1 MNDFGHGGNIHQV
14 QARLKRRVIDFSA
27 SINPLGC
34 PPAVK
39 PALKNALD
47 AVVHY
52 PDCRAEPLV
61 EALAAWQR
69 VDARNI
75 LAAAGSIELI
85 YLVTR
90 AFACRRVTIVVPAFS
105 EYERAARSAGSRI
118 NFVYLKKT
126 DDFCLDLSR
135 LPPEVRQ
142 APPADMLFLGNP
154 NNPTA
159 NLLLDNRVK
168 IEKLP
173 FRKIVIDEAFMDFID
188 DEKRFS
194 FIRAAQ
200 RSRKIIVLRTLTKI
214 FALAGLRV
222 GYAVASKDNIARLK
236 RFQPPWSVSSLAQA
250 AAGAAIKDRKF
261 LAFSRKYLSGEKKF
275 LREAFSRIDGLKAWP
290 GQANFVLLQILDK
303 RFDAASLRR
312 KLLERGILVRDC
324 ANFRGLNKRFIR
336 VAVSSR
342 GNNQALVKA
351 FGEFL
356 CKNQRRS

>member
-1 MNDFGHGGNIHQV
+1 MKKFDHQHGGNICEL
-14 QARLKRRVIDFSA
+14 ARSGKTKIIDFSA
-27 SINPLGC
+27 SINPLGF
-34 PPAVK
+34 PPAVG
-39 PALKNALD
+39 PAINKALRMI
-47 AVVHY
+47 VHY
-52 PDCRAEPLV
+52 PDCRAQPLV
-61 EALAAWQR
+61 EALAAWQE
-69 VDARNI
+69 VNAKNV

-105 EYERAARSAGSRI
+105 EYEHATQLAGSRI
-118 NFVYLKKT
+118 NFVYLKKA

-135 LPPEVRQ
+135 L
-142 APPADMLFLGNP
+142 PPADMLFLGNP

-188 DEKRFS
+188 GQKRFS

-222 GYAVASKDNIARLK
+222 GYAVASKDNIAQLED
-236 RFQPPWSVSSLAQA
+236 FQPPWSVSSLAQA
-250 AAGAAIKDRKF
+250 AAVAAIKDRQF
-261 LAFSRKYLSGEKKF
+261 LVFSRKYLSGEKKF
-275 LREAFSRIDGLKAWP
+275 LREAFSRIDGLKVWP

-303 RFDAASLRR
+303 RFTAASLRR

-324 ANFRGLNKRFIR
+324 ADFRGLDQRFIR

-342 GNNQALVKA
+342 ANNQALVKA
-351 FGEFL
+351 LGEFL
-356 CKNQRRS
+356 CKNWRCS